1 MADQVG
7 RVLGGRY
14 RLLAPIGAGAS
25 ANVFLAEDVVLRRRV
40 AVKVLHPAL
49 AEDDAFLRRFQA
61 EARAAAALNHPHV
74 MAVYDW
80 GEGGDE
86 GPFLVLELLGGGSL
100 RALLDRG
107 VRLSPSQALLVGLH
121 TARGLD
127 YAHRR
132 GLVHRDIK
140 PANLLFDDEGH
151 VKIADFGVARA
162 LAEAAWT
169 EPTGAVIGSAR
180 YASPEQAR
188 GETLDGRSDVYS
200 LGLVIIEAVTGTVPF
215 SADTTIATLMAR
227 TQSPV
232 RAPEALGPLGPI
244 VERAGRLDAAE
255 RPDAGEFARL
265 LDASARELP
274 RPGPIPVGEAVAA
287 MDHLVVPDPDP
298 TIVTRPA
305 VPPEQQRQSKKTK
318 STPLPVFDQDDTG
331 SNVPVVPEAE
341 ERRRRRWPY
350 VLLLLVLLAV
360 GAVAGGIAIANAR
373 IPSHVVPAITGK
385 TLDQARAEVRDEDF
399 KVGVA
404 GEDYDENLPKG
415 AIRQQDP
422 KPGEKLKE
430 GKTIAVTLSKGPQP
444 RAVPELANLDRAAA
458 EQRLSA
464 SGFVPKIEKRND
476 ENVKAGI
483 VLDWNPKGTQA
494 RGAEI
499 TVVVSDGP
507 APRPIPNDLKGK
519 SYDDAANELKALG
532 LVPVRVDD
540 YSDDVQTGQVFAT
553 DPPAGTRVAV
563 GGKVTVKVSKGTL
576 TVTVPDVRGQ
586 SVDQATATLQQA
598 GLGVSGL
605 YGPRGAKGR
614 VVLTDPQAGTK
625 VKRGSGVVLY
635 TT

>member
-49 AEDDAFLRRFQA
+49 AEDDAFLRRFRA

-232 RAPEALGPLGPI
+232 SAPDSLGPLGPI
-244 VERAGRLDAAE
+244 VERAGRLDPSERPEAAE
-255 RPDAGEFARL
+255 LARL
-265 LDASARELP
+265 LDGAARDLP
-274 RPGPIPVGEAVAA
+274 RPAPIPVGEAVAA

-298 TIVTRPA
+298 TIITRPA
-305 VPPEQQRQSKKTK
+305 PAKEQPKRTK
-318 STPLPVFDQDDTG
+318 ATPLPVFDQDDTG
-331 SNVPVVPEAE
+331 SNLPVVPDAG

-350 VLLLLVLLAV
+350 VVLLVLLLAA

-385 TLDQARAEVRDEDF
+385 TLDEARAEVRDEDF
-399 KVGVA
+399 KVGIA
-404 GEDYDENLPKG
+404 GENYDEDVPQGQIL
-415 AIRQQDP
+415 QQDP

-430 GKTIAVTLSKGPQP
+430 GKTVAVTVSKGPQP

-553 DPPAGTRVAV
+553 DPAPGTPVAV
-563 GGKVTVKVSKGTL
+563 GGKVTVKVSKGTA

-598 GLGVSGL
+598 GLNVTGL

>member
-49 AEDDAFLRRFQA
+49 AEDDAFLRRFRA

-232 RAPEALGPLGPI
+232 SAPDSLGPLGPI
-244 VERAGRLDAAE
+244 VERAGRLDPSERPEAAE
-255 RPDAGEFARL
+255 LARL
-265 LDASARELP
+265 LDGAARDLP
-274 RPGPIPVGEAVAA
+274 RPAPIPVGEAVAA

-298 TIVTRPA
+298 TIITRPA
-305 VPPEQQRQSKKTK
+305 PAKEQPKRTK
-318 STPLPVFDQDDTG
+318 ATPLPVFDQDDTG
-331 SNVPVVPEAE
+331 SNLPVVPDAG

-350 VLLLLVLLAV
+350 VVLLVLLLAA

-385 TLDQARAEVRDEDF
+385 TLDEARAEVRDEDF

-404 GEDYDENLPKG
+404 GENYDEDVPQGQIL
-415 AIRQQDP
+415 QQDP

-430 GKTIAVTLSKGPQP
+430 GKTVAVTVSKGPQP

-553 DPPAGTRVAV
+553 DPAPGTPVAV
-563 GGKVTVKVSKGTL
+563 GGKVTVKVSKGTA

-598 GLGVSGL
+598 GLNVTGL

>member
-49 AEDDAFLRRFQA
+49 AEDDAFLRRFRA

-232 RAPEALGPLGPI
+232 SAPDSLGPLGPI
-244 VERAGRLDAAE
+244 VERAGRLDPSERPEAAE
-255 RPDAGEFARL
+255 LARL
-265 LDASARELP
+265 LDGAARDLP
-274 RPGPIPVGEAVAA
+274 RPAPIPVGEAVAA

-298 TIVTRPA
+298 TIITRPA
-305 VPPEQQRQSKKTK
+305 PPKDQPKRTK
-318 STPLPVFDQDDTG
+318 ATPPPVFDQDDTG
-331 SNVPVVPEAE
+331 SNVPVVPDAG

-350 VLLLLVLLAV
+350 VVLLVLLLAA

-385 TLDQARAEVRDEDF
+385 TLDEARAEVRDEDF

-404 GEDYDENLPKG
+404 GENYDEDVPQGQIL
-415 AIRQQDP
+415 QQDP

-430 GKTIAVTLSKGPQP
+430 GKTVAVTVSKGPQP

-553 DPPAGTRVAV
+553 DPAPGTPVAV
-563 GGKVTVKVSKGTL
+563 GGKVTVKVSKGTA

-598 GLGVSGL
+598 GLNVTGL

>member
-49 AEDDAFLRRFQA
+49 AEDDAFLRRFRA

-232 RAPEALGPLGPI
+232 SAPDSLGPLGPI
-244 VERAGRLDAAE
+244 VERAGRLDPSERPEAAE
-255 RPDAGEFARL
+255 LARL
-265 LDASARELP
+265 LDGAARDLP
-274 RPGPIPVGEAVAA
+274 RPAPIPVGEAVAA

-298 TIVTRPA
+298 TIITRPA
-305 VPPEQQRQSKKTK
+305 PPKDQPKRTK
-318 STPLPVFDQDDTG
+318 ATPLPVFDQDDTG
-331 SNVPVVPEAE
+331 SSVPVVPDAG

-350 VLLLLVLLAV
+350 VVLLVLLLAA

-385 TLDQARAEVRDEDF
+385 TLDEARAEVRDEDF
-399 KVGVA
+399 KVGIA
-404 GEDYDENLPKG
+404 GENYDEDVPQGQIL
-415 AIRQQDP
+415 QQDP

-430 GKTIAVTLSKGPQP
+430 GKTVAVTVSKGPQP

-553 DPPAGTRVAV
+553 DPAPGTPVAV
-563 GGKVTVKVSKGTL
+563 GGKVTVKVSKGTA

-598 GLGVSGL
+598 GLNVTGL

>member
-49 AEDDAFLRRFQA
+49 AEDDAFLRRFRA

-232 RAPEALGPLGPI
+232 SAPDSLGPLGPI
-244 VERAGRLDAAE
+244 VERAGRLDPSERPEAAE
-255 RPDAGEFARL
+255 LARL
-265 LDASARELP
+265 LDGAARDLP
-274 RPGPIPVGEAVAA
+274 RPAPIPVGEAVAA

-298 TIVTRPA
+298 TIITRPA
-305 VPPEQQRQSKKTK
+305 PPKDQPKRTK
-318 STPLPVFDQDDTG
+318 ATPLPVFDQDDTG
-331 SNVPVVPEAE
+331 SSVPVVPDAG

-350 VLLLLVLLAV
+350 VVLLVLLLAA

-385 TLDQARAEVRDEDF
+385 TLDEARAEVRDEDF

-404 GEDYDENLPKG
+404 GENYDEDVPQGQIL
-415 AIRQQDP
+415 QQDP

-430 GKTIAVTLSKGPQP
+430 GKTVAVTVSKGPQP

-553 DPPAGTRVAV
+553 DPAPGTPVAV
-563 GGKVTVKVSKGTL
+563 GGKVTVKVSKGTA

-598 GLGVSGL
+598 GLNVTGL

>member
-200 LGLVIIEAVTGTVPF
+200 LGLVVIEAVTGTVPF

-232 RAPEALGPLGPI
+232 TAPEQLGPLGPI
-244 VERAGRLDAAE
+244 VERAGRLDPAE
-255 RPDAGEFARL
+255 RPDAAELARL
-265 LDASARELP
+265 LDGAARELP
-274 RPGPIPVGEAVAA
+274 RPAPIPVGEAVAA

-298 TIVTRPA
+298 TIITRPA
-305 VPPEQQRQSKKTK
+305 APKEPPKRTK
-318 STPLPVFDQDDTG
+318 ATPLPVFDQDDTG
-331 SNVPVVPEAE
+331 SNVPEVPDEG
-341 ERRRRRWPY
+341 ERRRRRWADI
-350 VLLLLVLLAV
+350 LLLVLLLAG
-360 GAVAGGIAIANAR
+360 GAVAAGIAIANAR
-373 IPSHVVPAITGK
+373 IPSHVVPTITGK

-404 GEDYDENLPKG
+404 GENYDENVPQGQIL
-415 AIRQQDP
+415 QQDP

-430 GKTIAVTLSKGPQP
+430 GRTVAVTVSKGPQP
-444 RAVPELANLDRAAA
+444 RGVPDLNGLTQDAA
-458 EQRLSA
+458 EQKLA
-464 SGFVPKIEKRND
+464 GSGFRSKIERRND
-476 ENVKAGI
+476 ENVKAGL
-483 VLDWNPKGTQA
+483 VLDWNPKGTQP
-494 RGAEI
+494 RDSEI

-553 DPPAGTRVAV
+553 DPAAGTPVAV
-563 GGKVTVKVSKGTL
+563 GGKVTVKVSKGTA

-598 GLGVSGL
+598 GLSVTGL

>member
-49 AEDDAFLRRFQA
+49 AEDDAFLRRFRA

-200 LGLVIIEAVTGTVPF
+200 LGLVVIEAVTGGVPF

-232 RAPEALGPLGPI
+232 SAPEALGSLGPI
-244 VERAGRLDAAE
+244 VERSGRLDPAE
-255 RPDAGEFARL
+255 RPDAAELARL
-265 LDASARELP
+265 LDGAARDLP
-274 RPGPIPVGEAVAA
+274 RPAPIPVGEAVAA

-298 TIVTRPA
+298 TIITRAEAPA
-305 VPPEQQRQSKKTK
+305 TTPTSKKTK
-318 STPLPVFDQDDTG
+318 ATPLPVFDQDDTG
-331 SNVPVVPEAE
+331 SNVPVVPDGE

-350 VLLLLVLLAV
+350 VVLLLLLLAA
-360 GAVAGGIAIANAR
+360 GAAIGGIAIANAR
-373 IPSHVVPAITGK
+373 IPSHVVPTITGK
-385 TLDQARAEVRDEDF
+385 TLAQARAEVRDEDF

-404 GEDYDENLPKG
+404 GENYDENVPQGQIL
-415 AIRQQDP
+415 QQDP
-422 KPGEKLKE
+422 KPGGKLKE
-430 GKTIAVTLSKGPQP
+430 GKTVAVTVSKGPQP
-444 RAVPELANLDRAAA
+444 RGVPDLNGLTQDAA
-458 EQRLSA
+458 EQKLA
-464 SGFVPKIEKRND
+464 GSGFRSKIEKRND
-476 ENVKAGI
+476 ENVEQGL
-483 VLDWNPKGTQA
+483 VLDWNPKGTQP
-494 RGAEI
+494 RDSEI

-553 DPPAGTRVAV
+553 DPAAGTPVAV
-563 GGKVTVKVSKGTL
+563 GGKVTVKVSKGTA

-598 GLGVSGL
+598 GLSVSGL

>member
-49 AEDDAFLRRFQA
+49 AEDDAFLRRFRA

-127 YAHRR
+127 SAHRR

-232 RAPEALGPLGPI
+232 SAPDSLGPLGPI
-244 VERAGRLDAAE
+244 VERAGRLDASE
-255 RPDAGEFARL
+255 RPEAAELARL
-265 LDASARELP
+265 LDGAARDLP
-274 RPGPIPVGEAVAA
+274 RPAPIPVGEAVAA

-305 VPPEQQRQSKKTK
+305 PPKEQPKRTK
-318 STPLPVFDQDDTG
+318 ATPPPVFDQDDTG
-331 SNVPVVPEAE
+331 SNVPVVPDAG

-350 VLLLLVLLAV
+350 VVLLLLLLAA

-499 TVVVSDGP
+499 TVVVSDGR
-507 APRPIPNDLKGK
+507 APRPFPNDLKGK

-532 LVPVRVDD
+532 LGPVRVDD

-553 DPPAGTRVAV
+553 DPAAGTPVAV
-563 GGKVTVKVSKGTL
+563 GGKVTVKVSKGTA

-598 GLGVSGL
+598 GLSVTGL